1 MASFSGPNVFI
12 LFVFL
17 AFFLIANLAGSVQMN
32 DSKKTD
38 SNRRVKNITLNDAE
52 DRLDEL
58 NEMLTQRL
66 MQIDQIRSELG
77 GRETSCSAKDHECSI
92 YYRVKST
99 NFIRFFSLL
108 FPLFYL
114 VWPGGIRRQG
124 PGGIPHCRQTAN
136 SIKREA
142 AVHQMAALREVVS
155 IFNTQQDAHCDRQQG
170 RPACLRL
177 PRTPPHLPSIRTQA
191 SCHR

>member
-1 MASFSGPNVFI
+1 MASSSGSNFFI

-17 AFFLIANLAGSVQMN
+17 ALIANLAGSVQMN

-99 NFIRFFSLL
+99 NFIRFSFSQFLTAVSVIL
-108 FPLFYL
+108 FCLA
-114 VWPGGIRRQG
+114 RRNSTTRSRRDSILSPDCKQ
-124 PGGIPHCRQTAN
+124 HQTRSCCSSN
-136 SIKREA
+136 G
-142 AVHQMAALREVVS
+142 
-155 IFNTQQDAHCDRQQG
+155 C
-170 RPACLRL
+170 
-177 PRTPPHLPSIRTQA
+177 PS
-191 SCHR
+191 